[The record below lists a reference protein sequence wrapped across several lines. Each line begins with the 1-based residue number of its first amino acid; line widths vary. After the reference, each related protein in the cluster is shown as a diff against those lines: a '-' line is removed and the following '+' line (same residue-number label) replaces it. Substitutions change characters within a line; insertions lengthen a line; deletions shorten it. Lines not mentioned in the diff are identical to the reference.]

1 MPLEDLDEYG
11 SDSGSSSQSRNSETA
26 PKSPQHDSDSNATEA
41 ESIDR
46 SGDEQRNDGRS
57 DDSDQHTPAQKSKR
71 RCSPAAS
78 SALDEDVG
86 PSDSESILSE
96 RDELFGTKRYKCGFK
111 RPRLVR
117 ELVSS
122 WSKDHV
128 SPDDIEG
135 EIARIMAKSMHDAK
149 VEVTPKYNAR
159 AISDFRLKTVRALPC
174 ELIPLCL
181 YHS

>member
-11 SDSGSSSQSRNSETA
+11 SDSGSSIQSRNSETG
-26 PKSPQHDSDSNATEA
+26 PKSPRDDCDSNATEA
-41 ESIDR
+41 ESIER
-46 SGDEQRNDGRS
+46 SRNEESDDGRS
-57 DDSDQHTPAQKSKR
+57 DDSDQHTPVQKSKR

-78 SALDEDVG
+78 SALHDDVG

-96 RDELFGTKRYKCGFK
+96 RDDLFEPKRYKRGFK
-111 RPRLVR
+111 RPRLEW

-128 SPDDIEG
+128 TPDDIEG

-149 VEVTPKYNAR
+149 LEVTPKYNSR
-159 AISDFRLKTVRALPC
+159 AISDFRLKTVRALQC
-174 ELIPLCL
+174 EIIPLCL
-181 YHS
+181 YRS